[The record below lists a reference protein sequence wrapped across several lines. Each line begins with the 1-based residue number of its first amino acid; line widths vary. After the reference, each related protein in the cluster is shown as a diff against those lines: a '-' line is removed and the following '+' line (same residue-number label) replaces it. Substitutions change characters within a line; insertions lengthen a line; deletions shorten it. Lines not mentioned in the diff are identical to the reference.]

1 MPPAPRAR
9 RISYVIAP
17 PTYTVPRLVLPKLGA
32 DRHGSTI
39 PLLIPATHEGD
50 KESLVGSLNASNS
63 GNSSSNND
71 KNGSTVAPSVVVVE
85 HPQHR
90 LGISSLALDTT
101 TRLSG
106 NITPEGILYSGGRDG
121 QVIAHEL
128 GAPLKQ
134 RTKPYGVN
142 ADGKGINRSW
152 EAITGWADSTRDDGD
167 NVDGQSGLE
176 EERDAIP
183 FENAFE
189 LDSTAGETTLKLS
202 FRQAIQTHAD
212 WINDILLCNFNR
224 TLVSCSSDGTVKAW
238 SPHDP
243 TLAMDPTVIG
253 RHGDYV
259 RCLTHPRHQN
269 WVASG
274 AFDRKVKIWDLSARP
289 HNPIMVLAPPDAAN
303 SKNSV
308 YALATDA
315 AGSFIAAGSPERVIR
330 LWDARS
336 GKRTGK
342 LVGHTDNIRSIL
354 VSDDGRYILTGSADA
369 SIKLWSMASANRCIH
384 TFAHHTESVW
394 SLFSSHP
401 SLSVFYSGD
410 RAGNVC
416 RVDMV
421 GCATLSEGECALL
434 CKEERSNNSIGNEGI
449 NKIQVLDDQFVW
461 TATASSTIN
470 CYKVPGARST
480 RIAELAPSPDDTD
493 HETLPVAP
501 VPFMGAATSLGFTM
515 DTMHP
520 SALWSRHRDSFSADR
535 EGWIRSESP
544 SSISSPFGASNR
556 SIAKS
561 TSLEHAASQ
570 DPSESSIFART
581 IQTPPGIA
589 HNPATSSAFG
599 IAYRSLI
606 KLSSPVD
613 FASAPF
619 NRNRDPDVSTLYSA
633 ASIKSVPVPIRS
645 FTMRTLQQK
654 EQVPRPSNP
663 PQPQQLRSV
672 MRRSMASIEG
682 ISFGAAISGNQHSPK
697 HNVTLPLDEAEDAA
711 RLEYENRDL
720 AADAQ
725 PVRQSPDYVIQGTQ
739 GIVRS
744 VVLNDRWHALTVDTV
759 GYVGVWDIARGICV
773 GGYEKGDVEGA
784 MKSGNTTNESGGNQ
798 LRWSPKEALDVVQER
813 IEGEAL

>member
-9 RISYVIAP
+9 RISYVLAP

-71 KNGSTVAPSVVVVE
+71 KNGSTAAPSVVVVE

-142 ADGKGINRSW
+142 ADGKGINR
-152 EAITGWADSTRDDGD
+152 
-167 NVDGQSGLE
+167 
-176 EERDAIP
+176 
-183 FENAFE
+183 
-189 LDSTAGETTLKLS
+189 
-202 FRQAIQTHAD
+202 
-212 WINDILLCNFNR
+212 
-224 TLVSCSSDGTVKAW
+224 
-238 SPHDP
+238 
-243 TLAMDPTVIG
+243 M
-253 RHGDYV
+253 
-259 RCLTHPRHQN
+259 
-269 WVASG
+269 
-274 AFDRKVKIWDLSARP
+274 
-289 HNPIMVLAPPDAAN
+289 
-303 SKNSV
+303 
-308 YALATDA
+308 
-315 AGSFIAAGSPERVIR
+315 
-330 LWDARS
+330 
-336 GKRTGK
+336 
-342 LVGHTDNIRSIL
+342 
-354 VSDDGRYILTGSADA
+354 SDDGRYILTGSADA

-401 SLSVFYSGD
+401 SLSVFYYGD

-434 CKEERSNNSIGNEGI
+434 CKEERSSNSIGNEGI

-480 RIAELAPSPDDTD
+480 RIAELVPSPDDTD

-515 DTMHP
+515 DSMHP

-581 IQTPPGIA
+581 VQTPPGIA

-654 EQVPRPSNP
+654 EQAPRPSNP

-682 ISFGAAISGNQHSPK
+682 ISF
-697 HNVTLPLDEAEDAA
+697 
-711 RLEYENRDL
+711 
-720 AADAQ
+720 
-725 PVRQSPDYVIQGTQ
+725 
-739 GIVRS
+739 
-744 VVLNDRWHALTVDTV
+744 
-759 GYVGVWDIARGICV
+759 
-773 GGYEKGDVEGA
+773 
-784 MKSGNTTNESGGNQ
+784 
-798 LRWSPKEALDVVQER
+798 
-813 IEGEAL
+813 

>member
-1 MPPAPRAR
+1 
-9 RISYVIAP
+9 
-17 PTYTVPRLVLPKLGA
+17 
-32 DRHGSTI
+32 
-39 PLLIPATHEGD
+39 
-50 KESLVGSLNASNS
+50 
-63 GNSSSNND
+63 
-71 KNGSTVAPSVVVVE
+71 
-85 HPQHR
+85 
-90 LGISSLALDTT
+90 
-101 TRLSG
+101 
-106 NITPEGILYSGGRDG
+106 
-121 QVIAHEL
+121 
-128 GAPLKQ
+128 
-134 RTKPYGVN
+134 
-142 ADGKGINRSW
+142 
-152 EAITGWADSTRDDGD
+152 
-167 NVDGQSGLE
+167 
-176 EERDAIP
+176 
-183 FENAFE
+183 
-189 LDSTAGETTLKLS
+189 
-202 FRQAIQTHAD
+202 
-212 WINDILLCNFNR
+212 
-224 TLVSCSSDGTVKAW
+224 
-238 SPHDP
+238 
-243 TLAMDPTVIG
+243 
-253 RHGDYV
+253 
-259 RCLTHPRHQN
+259 
-269 WVASG
+269 
-274 AFDRKVKIWDLSARP
+274 
-289 HNPIMVLAPPDAAN
+289 
-303 SKNSV
+303 
-308 YALATDA
+308 
-315 AGSFIAAGSPERVIR
+315 
-330 LWDARS
+330 
-336 GKRTGK
+336 
-342 LVGHTDNIRSIL
+342 
-354 VSDDGRYILTGSADA
+354 
-369 SIKLWSMASANRCIH
+369 
-384 TFAHHTESVW
+384 
-394 SLFSSHP
+394 
-401 SLSVFYSGD
+401 
-410 RAGNVC
+410 
-416 RVDMV
+416 MV

-434 CKEERSNNSIGNEGI
+434 CKEERSSNSIGNEGI

-515 DTMHP
+515 DSMHP

-581 IQTPPGIA
+581 VQTPPGIA

-654 EQVPRPSNP
+654 EQAPRPSNP

-682 ISFGAAISGNQHSPK
+682 ISFGAAISGNQYSPK

-784 MKSGNTTNESGGNQ
+784 MKSSNTTNESGGNQ

-813 IEGEAL
+813 IEGEALVHAWCTVDSGIGNLIVHVENIRAFDAEIFADEAGYGNEYTFEEDHRCKVAVLRTSNP